1 MAALSFINQ
10 LELEDQVDSAT
21 SKEQGFVSGGSVAS
35 FTSKLSSV
43 HRSDVLNSTL
53 LAQLAAG
60 KDHNWTTQTT
70 EWYKKYVHVLGK
82 IGWVVQDFEFEK
94 YEEDSQTLQ
103 VSNAI
108 IDIVKD
114 ILSPAEIQGV
124 KRVLEAL
131 HSPQNELRWNVFD
144 KKSTGPN
151 NNRNFQVLPCYED
164 VSGQVVIVLGS
175 FYFTATSRED
185 RWLLFQYNSADVH
198 LFKVTQVATLNEVT
212 FSTVREA
219 IVKKLGNDATTFT
232 GELQIWNLQGV
243 TV

>member
-60 KDHNWTTQTT
+60 KDHNRTTQTT

-82 IGWVVQDFEFEK
+82 IGWVVQDFQFEK

-124 KRVLEAL
+124 ERVLEAL
-131 HSPQNELRWNVFD
+131 RSLQNEPRWNVFN

-151 NNRNFQVLPCYED
+151 NNGNFQVLPCHED
-164 VSGQVVIVLGS
+164 VSGQVVMVLGS
-175 FYFTATSRED
+175 LYFTATSRED
-185 RWLLFQYNSADVH
+185 RWLWFQYNSADVH
-198 LFKVTQVATLNEVT
+198 FFKATQVATLNEVT
-212 FSTVREA
+212 YSTVRKA

-232 GELQIWNLQGV
+232 GELQI
-243 TV
+243 